1 MNTLIELVGVSLN
14 NISPDLL
21 VYLAI
26 DVSIAILLLGAMRFL
41 SGITAKVN
49 STEELAKED
58 NFAFG
63 ISVAGSVLALGIVLT
78 GAITGEAASSY
89 AMEAIGMLAYGG
101 YGLLLIKVG
110 RIIHDKVALQRL
122 DKNALIIEKNL
133 TIGIIDAAGAIA
145 TAIIIRAVLVW
156 VDGLDL
162 STFIAITSGFVV
174 AQTVL
179 VIVTRLREKQYAKN
193 NQEDCL
199 QEALS
204 NGQLALAIRYSG
216 QVISTALAVT
226 AASYF
231 LVYSPET
238 LVLNLIGWLVFGVV
252 MTLLVALL
260 TAIAKRIVLWG
271 INLVEEVDQ
280 QHNIGVASIEMATS
294 IAIALI
300 LTALM
305 A

>member
-1 MNTLIELVGVSLN
+1 MNTLIELVGVN
-14 NISPDLL
+14 QELL
-21 VYLAI
+21 VFLAI
-26 DVSIAILLLGAMRFL
+26 DITIAIILLGAMRFL
-41 SGITAKVN
+41 LGLTSQVN
-49 STEELAKED
+49 STEELAQKD

-63 ISVAGSVLALGIVLT
+63 VSVAGSTLALGIVLT
-78 GAITGEAASSY
+78 GAITGENAPSY
-89 AMEAIGMLAYGG
+89 LMEIIGMLAYGT
-101 YGLLLIKVG
+101 YGLILIKVG
-110 RIIHDKVALQRL
+110 RIIQDKVALQHL
-122 DKNALIIEKNL
+122 NKTALIKEQNL
-133 TIGIIDAAGAIA
+133 TIGIVDAAGAIA
-145 TAIIIRAVLVW
+145 TAIIIRAVLLW
-156 VDGLDL
+156 VDGLDV
-162 STFIAITSGFVV
+162 STFIAITSGFIV
-174 AQTVL
+174 AQAVL
-179 VIVTRLREKQYAKN
+179 VLVTRIRERKYAKD

-226 AASYF
+226 AASHF

-238 LVLNLIGWLVFGVV
+238 LVMNLIGWLVFGII
-252 MTLLVALL
+252 MTLLVAIL
-260 TAIAKRIVLWG
+260 TSIAKRIVLWG

-294 IAIALI
+294 IAIAMI

>member
-1 MNTLIELVGVSLN
+1 MNSLIELVGVNQELF
-14 NISPDLL
+14 

-26 DVSIAILLLGAMRFL
+26 DVSIAILLLGAMRFFSGL
-41 SGITAKVN
+41 SARVN
-49 STEELAKED
+49 STQELAKED

-78 GAITGEAASSY
+78 GAITGEAANNY

-101 YGLLLIKVG
+101 YGLLLIKIG
-110 RIIHDKVALQRL
+110 RIIHDKIALQHL

-156 VDGLDL
+156 VDGLDW
-162 STFIAITSGFVV
+162 STFIAITSGFIV

-216 QVISTALAVT
+216 QVISTSLAVT

-231 LVYSPET
+231 LVYSPDT
-238 LVLNLIGWLVFGVV
+238 LVLNLIGWLVFGII

-260 TAIAKRIVLWG
+260 TAIAKKIVLWG

-300 LTALM
+300 LSALM

>member
-1 MNTLIELVGVSLN
+1 MNTLIELVGVN
-14 NISPDLL
+14 QNLL
-21 VYLAI
+21 AILAI
-26 DVSIAILLLGAMRFL
+26 DISIAILLLGAMRFL
-41 SGITAKVN
+41 SGLSAKVN
-49 STEELAKED
+49 STEELAKQD

-63 ISVAGSVLALGIVLT
+63 ISVAGSILALGIVLT

-101 YGLLLIKVG
+101 YGLILIKVG
-110 RIIHDKVALQRL
+110 RIIHDKVALQHL
-122 DKNALIIEKNL
+122 DKTALIIEKNL

-145 TAIIIRAVLVW
+145 TAIIIRAVLLW
-156 VDGLDL
+156 VDGLDI
-162 STFIAITSGFVV
+162 STFIAITSGFFV
-174 AQTVL
+174 AQLVL

-199 QEALS
+199 QEALT

-226 AASYF
+226 AASHF
-231 LVYSPET
+231 LTYSPET
-238 LVLNLIGWLVFGVV
+238 LVVNLLGWLVFGVI

-260 TAIAKRIVLWG
+260 TALAKRIVLWG

-300 LTALM
+300 LSALM

>member
-1 MNTLIELVGVSLN
+1 MNSLIELVGVN
-14 NISPDLL
+14 QDLL
-21 VYLAI
+21 IYLAI
-26 DVSIAILLLGAMRFL
+26 DITIAIVLLGAMRFL
-41 SGITAKVN
+41 LGLSSKVN
-49 STEELAKED
+49 TTEELAQKD

-63 ISVAGSVLALGIVLT
+63 VSVAGSILALGIVLT
-78 GAITGEAASSY
+78 GAISGENAPSY
-89 AMEAIGMLAYGG
+89 LMEIIGMLAYGL
-101 YGLLLIKVG
+101 YGLILIKVG
-110 RIIHDKVALQRL
+110 RIIQDKVALHQL
-122 DKNALIIEKNL
+122 DKTTLIKDQNL

-145 TAIIIRAVLVW
+145 TAIIIRAVLLW
-156 VDGLDL
+156 VDGLTVA
-162 STFIAITSGFVV
+162 TFIAITSGFVV

-179 VIVTRLREKQYAKN
+179 VLVTRIREKKYAKN
-193 NQEDCL
+193 NQEDSL

-204 NGQLALAIRYSG
+204 AGQLALAIRYSG

-226 AASYF
+226 AASHF

-238 LVLNLIGWLVFGVV
+238 LIINLLGWLVFGLI
-252 MTLLVALL
+252 MTILVAIL
-260 TAIAKRIVLWG
+260 TSIAKRIVLWG

-294 IAIALI
+294 VSIALI

>member
-1 MNTLIELVGVSLN
+1 MNSFIALAGVN
-14 NISPDLL
+14 QDLL

-26 DVSIAILLLGAMRFL
+26 DISIAILLLGAMRFL

-63 ISVAGSVLALGIVLT
+63 ISVAGSVFALGIVLT

-101 YGLLLIKVG
+101 YGLILIKVG
-110 RIIHDKVALQRL
+110 RIIHDKVALQHI
-122 DKNALIIEKNL
+122 DKNALIIEQNL

-145 TAIIIRAVLVW
+145 TAIIIRAVLLW

-162 STFIAITSGFVV
+162 STFIAITSGFIV
-174 AQTVL
+174 AQTML
-179 VIVTRLREKQYAKN
+179 VIVTRLREQQYAKN

-226 AASYF
+226 AASHF
-231 LVYSPET
+231 LTYSPET
-238 LVLNLIGWLVFGVV
+238 LVVNLLGWLIFGIV

-260 TAIAKRIVLWG
+260 TAVAKRIVLWG

>member
-1 MNTLIELVGVSLN
+1 MNTFIELIGVSLN

-41 SGITAKVN
+41 SGLSAKVN

-63 ISVAGSVLALGIVLT
+63 ISVAGSILALGIVLT

-101 YGLLLIKVG
+101 YGLILIKVG
-110 RIIHDKVALQRL
+110 RIIHDKVALQHL

-145 TAIIIRAVLVW
+145 TAIIIRAVLLW

-226 AASYF
+226 AASHF
-231 LVYSPET
+231 LIYSPET
-238 LVLNLIGWLVFGVV
+238 LVVNLIGWLVIGII

-260 TAIAKRIVLWG
+260 TAIAKHIVLWG

-294 IAIALI
+294 IAIAMI
-300 LTALM
+300 LTSLM

>member
-1 MNTLIELVGVSLN
+1 MNTLIELVGVN
-14 NISPDLL
+14 QDLL
-21 VYLAI
+21 IYLAI

-41 SGITAKVN
+41 SGLSAKVN

-63 ISVAGSVLALGIVLT
+63 ISVAGSILALGIVLT

-101 YGLLLIKVG
+101 YGLILIKVG
-110 RIIHDKVALQRL
+110 RIIQDKVALQHL

-133 TIGIIDAAGAIA
+133 SIGIIDAAGAIA
-145 TAIIIRAVLVW
+145 TAIIIRAVLLW

-162 STFIAITSGFVV
+162 STFIAITSGFIV

-179 VIVTRLREKQYAKN
+179 VIVTRIREKQYAKN

-231 LVYSPET
+231 LTYSPET
-238 LVLNLIGWLVFGVV
+238 LIINLIGWLVIAIV

>member
-1 MNTLIELVGVSLN
+1 MNTFIELVGVN
-14 NISPDLL
+14 QELL

-26 DVSIAILLLGAMRFL
+26 DITIAIILLGAMRFL
-41 SGITAKVN
+41 SGLSAQVN
-49 STEELAKED
+49 STEELAHHD

-63 ISVAGSVLALGIVLT
+63 LSVAGSILALGIVLT
-78 GAITGEAASSY
+78 GAITGEAAHSY
-89 AMEAIGMLAYGG
+89 TMEIIGMLAYGI
-101 YGLLLIKVG
+101 YGLVLIKIG

-122 DKNALIIEKNL
+122 DKTALIREKNL

-145 TAIIIRAVLVW
+145 TAIIIRAVLLW
-156 VDGLDL
+156 VDGLDV
-162 STFIAITSGFVV
+162 STFIAITSGFIV
-174 AQTVL
+174 AQAVL
-179 VIVTRLREKQYAKN
+179 VIVTRLRESQYAKN

-204 NGQLALAIRYSG
+204 KGQLALAIRYSG

-226 AASYF
+226 AASHF
-231 LVYSPET
+231 LIYSPET
-238 LVLNLIGWLVFGVV
+238 LVMNLVGWLVFGVM

-260 TAIAKRIVLWG
+260 TALAKRIVLWG

-294 IAIALI
+294 ISIALI

>member
-1 MNTLIELVGVSLN
+1 MNTLIELVGVN
-14 NISPDLL
+14 QELL

-26 DVSIAILLLGAMRFL
+26 DITIAIVLLGAMRFL
-41 SGITAKVN
+41 LGLTSQVN
-49 STEELAKED
+49 STEELAQKD

-63 ISVAGSVLALGIVLT
+63 VSVAGSILALGIVLT
-78 GAITGEAASSY
+78 GAITGENAPSY
-89 AMEAIGMLAYGG
+89 TMEIIGMLAYGT
-101 YGLLLIKVG
+101 YGLVLIKVG
-110 RIIHDKVALQRL
+110 RVIQDKVALHHL
-122 DKNALIIEKNL
+122 NKTELIKEKNL
-133 TIGIIDAAGAIA
+133 TIGLIDAAGAIA
-145 TAIIIRAVLVW
+145 TAIIIRAVLLW
-156 VDGLDL
+156 VDGLDIA
-162 STFIAITSGFVV
+162 TFIAITSGFVV
-174 AQTVL
+174 AQAVL
-179 VIVTRLREKQYAKN
+179 VLVTRIRESQYAKN

-204 NGQLALAIRYSG
+204 EGQLALAIRYSG

-226 AASYF
+226 AASHF

-238 LVLNLIGWLVFGVV
+238 LVTNLLGWLVFGLI
-252 MTLLVALL
+252 MTIMVFLL
-260 TAIAKRIVLWG
+260 TALAKRIVLWG

>member
-1 MNTLIELVGVSLN
+1 MNTLIELVGVN
-14 NISPDLL
+14 QELL
-21 VYLAI
+21 IFLAI
-26 DVSIAILLLGAMRFL
+26 DVTIAIVLLGAMRYLLGL
-41 SGITAKVN
+41 SSNVN
-49 STEELAKED
+49 STEELAKKD

-63 ISVAGSVLALGIVLT
+63 VSLAGSILALGIVLT
-78 GAITGEAASSY
+78 GAITGENAESY
-89 AMEAIGMLAYGG
+89 LMEIIGMLAYGT
-101 YGLLLIKVG
+101 YGLILIKVG
-110 RIIHDKVALQRL
+110 RVIQDKVALHHL
-122 DKNALIIEKNL
+122 DKTALIKEQNL

-145 TAIIIRAVLVW
+145 TAIIIRAVLLW
-156 VDGLDL
+156 VDGLDV
-162 STFIAITSGFVV
+162 STFIAITSGFFV
-174 AQTVL
+174 AQAVL
-179 VIVTRLREKQYAKN
+179 VIITRIRESNYAKN

-226 AASYF
+226 AASHF

-238 LVLNLIGWLVFGVV
+238 LVMNLIGWLVFGVI
-252 MTLLVALL
+252 MTILVALL
-260 TAIAKRIVLWG
+260 TALAKRIVLWG

-294 IAIALI
+294 IAIAFI

>member
-1 MNTLIELVGVSLN
+1 MNTFIELVGVN
-14 NISPDLL
+14 QDLFA
-21 VYLAI
+21 YLAI
-26 DVSIAILLLGAMRFL
+26 DVSIAIILLGAMRFL
-41 SGITAKVN
+41 SGVSAKVN
-49 STEELAKED
+49 STEELAKQD

-63 ISVAGSVLALGIVLT
+63 ISVAGSILALGIVLT

-101 YGLLLIKVG
+101 YGLILIKVG
-110 RIIHDKVALQRL
+110 RIIHDKVALQHL
-122 DKNALIIEKNL
+122 DKSALIIERNL

-145 TAIIIRAVLVW
+145 TAIIIRAVLLW

-162 STFIAITSGFVV
+162 STFIAITSGFIV
-174 AQTVL
+174 AQTML
-179 VIVTRLREKQYAKN
+179 VIVTRLREKQYARN

-204 NGQLALAIRYSG
+204 KGQLALAIRYSG

-238 LVLNLIGWLVFGVV
+238 LVVNLLGWLVFGVV
-252 MTLLVALL
+252 MTLLVAGL
-260 TAIAKRIVLWG
+260 TAVAKFIVLWG

>member
-1 MNTLIELVGVSLN
+1 MINTLIEQVGVN
-14 NISPDLL
+14 QELL
-21 VYLAI
+21 IYLAI
-26 DVSIAILLLGAMRFL
+26 DVTIAIILLGAMRFL
-41 SGITAKVN
+41 LGLTSQVN
-49 STEELAKED
+49 STDELAHKD

-63 ISVAGSVLALGIVLT
+63 VSVAGSILALGIVLT
-78 GAITGEAASSY
+78 GAITGENAPSY
-89 AMEAIGMLAYGG
+89 MMEVIGMLSYGI
-101 YGLLLIKVG
+101 YGLVLIKVG
-110 RIIHDKVALQRL
+110 RVIQDKVALQHL
-122 DKNALIIEKNL
+122 NKAELIKEQNL
-133 TIGIIDAAGAIA
+133 SIGIIDAAGAIA
-145 TAIIIRAVLVW
+145 TAIIIRAVLLW
-156 VDGLDL
+156 VNGLEIA
-162 STFIAITSGFVV
+162 TFIAITSGFIV

-179 VIVTRLREKQYAKN
+179 VLVTRIRERNYAKN

-204 NGQLALAIRYSG
+204 EGQVALAIRYSG

-226 AASYF
+226 AASHF
-231 LVYSPET
+231 LVYSPDT
-238 LVLNLIGWLVFGVV
+238 LIMNLVGWLVFGII

-260 TAIAKRIVLWG
+260 TSLAKRIVLWG

-300 LTALM
+300 LSALM